1 MLGGKQL
8 HIALLS
14 ASSACFRSREAGL
27 AHRRWGVMIYG
38 PSWLQADAILDEYH
52 APTPPTRAPPAEA
65 LPSQAAFVF
74 VCAWIVRKAEL

>member
-1 MLGGKQL
+1 
-8 HIALLS
+8 
-14 ASSACFRSREAGL
+14 
-27 AHRRWGVMIYG
+27 MIYG